1 MLSASSLCELSNIE
15 NFIISYSRVSISI
28 FVSVLAIT
36 YPLMKKLIPW
46 PQVILGM
53 AMNFGTLLGS
63 PAVHGFS
70 NWSVCL
76 PLYLGGICWTVV
88 YDTIY
93 AFQVKI
99 EVLHNVFFIEQ

>member
-1 MLSASSLCELSNIE
+1 
-15 NFIISYSRVSISI
+15 
-28 FVSVLAIT
+28 
-36 YPLMKKLIPW
+36 MKKLIPW

-70 NWSVCL
+70 DWSVCL

-93 AFQVKI
+93 AFQVINFISVKNKKI
-99 EVLHNVFFIEQ
+99 